1 MRPKTACFCSV
12 FLLLTACATRHQ
24 RLAQTMPSWVG
35 KPVAEVI
42 QVWGPPSTVYDDG
55 PGKVYVWHEHVVRTV
70 GGGGGR
76 VRPDGRISADPTV
89 TINRNYYRMFWVNKD
104 GVIVR
109 WKAGAN

>member
-1 MRPKTACFCSV
+1 MRPKIACFCSV

-35 KPVAEVI
+35 RPVAEVI

-55 PGKVYVWHEHVVRTV
+55 PHKVYVWHEHVVRTV
-70 GGGGGR
+70 GGAAVGD
-76 VRPDGRISADPTV
+76 PDMSTTTV
-89 TINRNYYRMFWVNKD
+89 NRNYYRMFWANKE
-104 GVIVR
+104 GIIVR